1 MKRLQADRPA
11 ALLSVRV
18 QPSLDAALTKR
29 AKREGTSRSELVRRY
44 VALGLKEQPSV
55 ENELRRLRDEMHDLR
70 RELLEAVKPRRRKSR

>member
-18 QPSLDAALTKR
+18 QPSLDAALTRR
-29 AKREGTSRSELVRRY
+29 AKKEGTSRSELVRRY
-44 VALGLKEQPSV
+44 LALGLKEQPSV